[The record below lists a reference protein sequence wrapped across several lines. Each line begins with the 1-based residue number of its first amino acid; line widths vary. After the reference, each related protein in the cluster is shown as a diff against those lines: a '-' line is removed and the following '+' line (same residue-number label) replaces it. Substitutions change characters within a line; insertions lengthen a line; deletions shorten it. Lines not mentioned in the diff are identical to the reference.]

1 MPPANKSK
9 DYIPVLKP
17 SITEEEIASVVET
30 MRSGWIGLGPKTVE
44 FEKKF
49 AEKVG
54 ARFCVGLNSCTA
66 ALHLA
71 MASLGLSPGDEV
83 IVTPMTFVSTVHAVV
98 YAGATPVFADIQ
110 PDTLNIDPEDV
121 AAKITPRTRAI
132 AGVDMAGHPIDLDEL
147 TELAAAHGLALVED
161 AAHACGAMYKGRPV
175 GSRPHLT
182 CFSFHAVKNLTCGEG
197 GAITCEH
204 EWQDR
209 WFREMRWLGISK
221 DTWERTVEDLTY
233 KWKYYVN
240 WIGYKCHMND
250 LAAAI
255 GLVQLKRLDELNKAR
270 REIVGRYKK
279 GLAGLEWLTLP
290 TERRMSGRP
299 GTFSRCGCRRKE
311 SGTGSSP
318 TWPAMGS
325 PPASTISRPFSI
337 PATAGTRRSARWR
350 ILFGG
355 NWSPFPFT
363 RISSR
368 RSRRRSL
375 IPSVLSAREPGKGK
389 ILIQ

>member
-1 MPPANKSK
+1 MKPANKGK
-9 DYIPVLKP
+9 EYIPVLKP

-30 MRSGWIGLGPKTVE
+30 MRSGWIGLGPKTEE

-49 AEKVG
+49 AQKVG

-71 MASLGLSPGDEV
+71 MASLNLSQGDEV

-98 YAGATPVFADIQ
+98 YTGATPVFADIQ

-121 AAKITPRTRAI
+121 STKITPRTKAI
-132 AGVDMAGHPIDLDEL
+132 IGVDMAGHPVDLDEL
-147 TELAAAHGLALVED
+147 TNLAEANGLTLVED
-161 AAHACGAMYKGRPV
+161 AAHACGAIYKGRPV
-175 GSRPHLT
+175 GSRPHFT

-233 KWKYYVN
+233 KWKYSVN
-240 WIGYKCHMND
+240 RIGYKCHMND

-255 GLVQLKRLDELNKAR
+255 GLVQLKRLDELNKTR
-270 REIVGRYKK
+270 REIAGRYRK
-279 GLAGLEWLTLP
+279 GLSGLEWLTLP
-290 TERRMSGRP
+290 TERSYVQSSWHLFQVRLPEERTRDRFITHLTNNGIAP
-299 GTFSRCGCRRKE
+299 GVHY
-311 SGTGSSP
+311 
-318 TWPAMGS
+318 
-325 PPASTISRPFSI
+325 I
-337 PATAGTRRSARWR
+337 PAFVHPCYRQYKAACPVAATVWKQLVTLPLYPDLLPAEQEKIINTIRSFR
-350 ILFGG
+350 
-355 NWSPFPFT
+355 P
-363 RISSR
+363 
-368 RSRRRSL
+368 
-375 IPSVLSAREPGKGK
+375 
-389 ILIQ
+389 

>member
-121 AAKITPRTRAI
+121 AAKITPRTKAI
-132 AGVDMAGHPIDLDEL
+132 IGVDMAGHPIDLDEL
-147 TELAAAHGLALVED
+147 EDLAEANGLTLVED

-221 DTWERTVEDLTY
+221 DTWERTVGNLTY

-240 WIGYKCHMND
+240 QIGYKCHMND

-255 GLVQLKRLDELNKAR
+255 GLVQLKRLDELNQAR
-270 REIVGRYKK
+270 RKIVDRYKK
-279 GLAGLEWLTLP
+279 GLTGLEWLTLP
-290 TERRMSGRP
+290 TERPYVQSSWHLFQVRLPEERIRDRFITHLTNNGIAP
-299 GTFSRCGCRRKE
+299 GVHY
-311 SGTGSSP
+311 
-318 TWPAMGS
+318 
-325 PPASTISRPFSI
+325 I
-337 PATAGTRRSARWR
+337 PAFVHPCYRQYKAVCPVAATVWRQLVTLPLYPDLHPADQEKIINTIRSFR
-350 ILFGG
+350 
-355 NWSPFPFT
+355 P
-363 RISSR
+363 
-368 RSRRRSL
+368 
-375 IPSVLSAREPGKGK
+375 
-389 ILIQ
+389 